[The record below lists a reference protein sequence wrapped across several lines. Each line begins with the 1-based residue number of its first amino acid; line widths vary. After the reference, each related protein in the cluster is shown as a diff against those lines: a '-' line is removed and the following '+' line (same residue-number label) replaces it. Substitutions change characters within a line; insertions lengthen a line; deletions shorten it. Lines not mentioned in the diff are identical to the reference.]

1 MWWLFSIQVALFGIA
16 SSLKLGSSVP
26 AVEVNETRQR
36 RSAFLSCEAAAQS
49 CSTHFG
55 DLTSYPNIAAGFRG
69 FNVVLGGVEVPCN
82 PAGKRGFIFDEAQER
97 SSSVRF
103 NNIAGQEHA
112 NCRGDL
118 EVRVIRTVEEMFD
131 AKTSTKLDSSSS
143 QVGQQLNINAKFG
156 ADGSLSIDLMNS
168 LKKLFGSS
176 KSSGST
182 EEDHTESHRNLHGE
196 LSGGGSIGYEAL
208 ITSGEA
214 HGDLLIG
221 GDIGDSSSSTHT
233 RSVALKDTE
242 LNSASE
248 VAKSGTS
255 FSAGASVGV
264 GFKIPPIWKSLA
276 SNNERE
282 QKIATS
288 IDSKQVTTTKA
299 STHCK
304 RYSYQLQRY
313 SPPAFHSAFKI
324 GLAQLNQ
331 CWNAPADANPNSY
344 QCARDFINAYG
355 THFVK
360 RATFGAKVTTTRVFD
375 FEKANKQSRQTLDHC
390 TRSQPTWSVL
400 GIFTKG
406 DTISDCQNE
415 LSTGFSI
422 SRSGLQ
428 KEETESVGCKP
439 SVDYGDEGPFP
450 PEIIEKTL
458 APISDLFTSEFMNE
472 ERVGTSI
479 DFESIRPWLA
489 DKIVDYCV
497 LFKSQYHCKHTT
509 RLEYSCAHCP
519 GVNPN
524 HCAGV
529 YTGSIDID
537 FLPHTPGD
545 QGVLNIPAGQI
556 VSEWKHGCPV
566 GQIHTNR
573 LDISSCNCLLADPN
587 RCAGHYKGGL
597 DKNFLP
603 HTPGHQGVLDFTSD
617 QLKPIVNEWEHGCP
631 APVKILVRKEVG
643 NPADYFDKTYAE
655 YQAGFS
661 ANGESWLGLDNL
673 HRLTNQQDYKLKI
686 IMTDFDGKKY
696 VAVYDHFKVGPPANY
711 VLTVGG
717 FNDALSTLGD
727 GMTRD
732 NNGMKFSTKDRDQ
745 DRSPGNCAQMYT
757 GGWWYNHCTSAH
769 LTGMHTE
776 TRSQIGSKQIFYY
789 YGGERGTGYDSWAEA
804 EMLLLAN

>member
-103 NNIAGQEHA
+103 NNIAGEEHA

-242 LNSASE
+242 QNSASE

-458 APISDLFTSEFMNE
+458 APISDLFTSEFMTE

-545 QGVLNIPAGQI
+545 QGVLNTPAGQI
-556 VSEWKHGCPV
+556 VSEWKHGCP
-566 GQIHTNR
+566 
-573 LDISSCNCLLADPN
+573 
-587 RCAGHYKGGL
+587 
-597 DKNFLP
+597 
-603 HTPGHQGVLDFTSD
+603 
-617 QLKPIVNEWEHGCP
+617 
-631 APVKILVRKEVG
+631 APVKMLVRKEVG
-643 NPADYFDKTYAE
+643 NPADYFDKTFAE

-696 VAVYDHFKVGPPANY
+696 VAVYDHFKVGPAADGY

-717 FNDALSTLGD
+717 FDNALSTLGD
-727 GMTRD
+727 SMTRLND
-732 NNGMKFSTKDRDQ
+732 LNGMKFSTKDRDQ
-745 DRSPGNCAQMYT
+745 DRWGSNCAQDKT
-757 GGWWYNHCTSAH
+757 GGWWYNVCTEAH
-769 LTGMHTE
+769 LTGMHTP
-776 TRSQIGSKQIFYY
+776 TRSQIGGDKQIFYY
-789 YGGERGTGYDSWAEA
+789 YGGERGYTYDSWSEA
-804 EMLLLAN
+804 EMLLLPN

>member
-103 NNIAGQEHA
+103 NNIAGEEHA

-242 LNSASE
+242 QNSASE

-458 APISDLFTSEFMNE
+458 APISDLFTSEFMTE

-545 QGVLNIPAGQI
+545 QGVLNTPAGQI
-556 VSEWKHGCPV
+556 VSEWKHGCP
-566 GQIHTNR
+566 
-573 LDISSCNCLLADPN
+573 
-587 RCAGHYKGGL
+587 
-597 DKNFLP
+597 
-603 HTPGHQGVLDFTSD
+603 
-617 QLKPIVNEWEHGCP
+617 
-631 APVKILVRKEVG
+631 APVKMLVRKEVG
-643 NPADYFDKTYAE
+643 NPADYFDKTFAE

-673 HRLTNQQDYKLKI
+673 HSLTSQQDYRLKI
-686 IMTDFDGKKY
+686 ILTDFNGGKY
-696 VAVYDHFKVGPPANY
+696 VAVYDQFKVGPAADGY

-727 GMTRD
+727 SMTKYE
-732 NNGMKFSTKDRDQ
+732 NGMKFTTKDRDQ
-745 DRSPGNCAQMYT
+745 DRYSVNCAQEKT

-776 TRSQIGSKQIFYY
+776 TRSTIGYKQIYY
-789 YGGERGTGYDSWAEA
+789 NHGGGRGTTVDSWAEA
-804 EMLLLAN
+804 EMLLLPN